1 MTGEALKPR
10 AQNSTEILG
19 RSCYD
24 DVARRAVSDL
34 VEELRGKES
43 YAAFFTKAKAIDYGT
58 ILGNQAGES
67 SHECPDR
74 AKSVLVGLE
83 QLAF

>member
-24 DVARRAVSDL
+24 DVARRAVSGL
-34 VEELRGKES
+34 VEELRERELRCI
-43 YAAFFTKAKAIDYGT
+43 FQKAKAIDYGT